1 MTVTPV
7 DGADA
12 HVGQDVPVTGGAAA
26 ERIPFVWHP
35 RTRRHAPAREYQMGL
50 PRPSRDVTERVNVIR
65 EALIAAGHAEIT
77 ARDPDPEALCAVH
90 SQGMIDHLRTIHDA
104 WTVAGYATDPG
115 QDRVVP
121 WLFPTPAM
129 LGGTESRRPT
139 ATHARA
145 GHYCYDTITLLG
157 PGTWDAVEAAAG
169 AALTAVDLVADA
181 AWVRDRPADGSDADP
196 LFYEGAPR
204 HPGVPRPP
212 LGTPAPAAYALTR
225 PAGHHAAA
233 AAFGGTCYLNN
244 AAIAA
249 AALRRRGARRVAL
262 LDIDAHHGNG
272 NQAIFYDRSDV
283 FVGSVHV
290 DPAAGHF
297 PHFLGF
303 ADETGRGA
311 GAGSNLN
318 LPLPSKSG
326 DDRWIPAVE
335 QLVAQ
340 TRSSGADA
348 LVVSM
353 GVDFVADDPVGPLRV
368 SREGLMATGV
378 LLGSLGL
385 PTVLVQEGGR
395 HLPILGSLVT
405 AMLAAVAEG
414 AVRAAA
420 VRG

>member
-1 MTVTPV
+1 MS
-7 DGADA
+7 
-12 HVGQDVPVTGGAAA
+12 GGAAA

-35 RTRRHAPAREYQMGL
+35 RTRRHAPAREYVMGL
-50 PRPSRDVTERVNVIR
+50 PRPSRDVTERVNLIR
-65 EALIAAGHAEIT
+65 ESLIAAGHPEIT
-77 ARDPDPEALCAVH
+77 GRDPDADALRAVH
-90 SQGMIDHLRTIHDA
+90 SPGMLDHLRSIHDA
-104 WTVAGYATDPG
+104 WTVAGYARDPG

-129 LGGTESRRPT
+129 LGGAEPRRPT

-145 GHYCYDTITLLG
+145 GHYCYDTMTLLG
-157 PGTWDAVEAAAG
+157 PGTWDAAEAAAG

-181 AWVRDRPADGSDADP
+181 AWVHTPPATRSDESFFDQEAA
-196 LFYEGAPR
+196 GT
-204 HPGVPRPP
+204 PGPAGPSR
-212 LGTPAPAAYALTR
+212 GTPAPAAYALTR

-244 AAIAA
+244 GAIAA

-303 ADETGRGA
+303 ADETGRGP
-311 GAGSNLN
+311 GVGSNLN
-318 LPLPSKSG
+318 LPLPAKSG
-326 DDRWIPAVE
+326 DDRWIPAIE
-335 QLVAQ
+335 QLVAE
-340 TRSSGADA
+340 TRSTGADA

-353 GVDFVADDPVGPLRV
+353 GVDFVADDPDSPLRV
-368 SREGLMATGV
+368 SRDGLMATGV
-378 LLGSLGL
+378 LLGTLGL

-395 HLPILGSLVT
+395 HLPILGSLVS

-414 AVRAAA
+414 AARAAA
-420 VRG
+420 VVS